1 MNRDPS
7 PRRRV
12 SPMNHTVNHII
23 NPILA
28 AAAAILA
35 CSAGASAS
43 VLVKYPFNNNN
54 DGSNGFA
61 YTTFDS
67 SVLSNASVTPGSGLG
82 QYSVGTDSWSGTTS
96 PQVLKTGPGSSI
108 DGADAN
114 DAVSNSWYVE
124 FTLTANSSMDI
135 RSIELD
141 WSRGG
146 TTGTRG
152 WFVRSSLDGYT
163 SDLYSNQTPAG
174 TSEGLQHAAF
184 DIGGHTGLSGFVD
197 FRLYIYTSSFGRYM
211 DFQNVQFNSTA
222 LAVPGGGI
230 AALGGLAG
238 VGRRRRRS

>member
-1 MNRDPS
+1 MTRNRC
-7 PRRRV
+7 RRC
-12 SPMNHTVNHII
+12 PGWIA

-28 AAAAILA
+28 AAAAFVA

-67 SVLSNASVTPGSGLG
+67 SVLSNASVTAGSGLG
-82 QYSVGTDSWSGTTS
+82 QYSVGTDSWSGTT
-96 PQVLKTGPGSSI
+96 QVLKTGPGSSI
-108 DGADAN
+108 AGADAN

-197 FRLYIYTSSFGRYM
+197 FRLYIYTPSFGGYM